1 MQTPNKQQ
9 NWKKNIAR
17 PESGVE
23 ATSKPK
29 FFEVKDRQNCV
40 LSLTGPLKQNTRT
53 FAWHW
58 TRSNSISLK

>member
-29 FFEVKDRQNCV
+29 FFEVKEEYIFDTAAATLQF
-40 LSLTGPLKQNTRT
+40 SPS
-53 FAWHW
+53 ASW
-58 TRSNSISLK
+58 S